1 MSTMFLHAKAR
12 CDTVWSAGMQEKMRR
27 LTSFFLLAMLFSIA
41 FTVDADSD
49 SNRFT
54 LAPELV
60 ESYRALIRLLMVA

>member
-1 MSTMFLHAKAR
+1 
-12 CDTVWSAGMQEKMRR
+12 MQEKMRR

-60 ESYRALIRLLMVA
+60 ESCRALIRLRMVAGEPCIFSPKEHLHR

>member
-1 MSTMFLHAKAR
+1 
-12 CDTVWSAGMQEKMRR
+12 MQEKMRR

-60 ESYRALIRLLMVA
+60 ESCRALIRLLMVA